1 MFILPRASGEGMNVV
16 IASEA
21 KQSRRRPRSG
31 LLRRFAPRND
41 EAFSRRAFAPELCQ
55 PRHVKNEDREACE
68 KAQGVGPR
76 FLNALRRL
84 RHFQFQTNKK

>member
-1 MFILPRASGEGMNVV
+1 MNVV

-31 LLRRFAPRND
+31 LLRFTRND
-41 EAFSRRAFAPELCQ
+41 EAFSRRPFAPESCQ
-55 PRHVKNEDREACE
+55 PCHVKNEDQEACE

-76 FLNALRRL
+76 FLKGLRRL
-84 RHFQFQTNKK
+84 RHFHSNDDKNRKQDADRRW